1 MHYSAFWNRNSLAA
15 DDGSAAYLDFSFNAQ
30 KTITYQ
36 FYVRLL
42 TLVKL
47 SRNWKFTQE
56 GWIFSAIKNE
66 KESSLGFL

>member
-1 MHYSAFWNRNSLAA
+1 MHYSTFWNRNSLAA